1 MITGGPRLMP
11 GTRFASGYVV
21 TRSTDEILWL
31 AKPNGSNLPMPWE
44 VIDELSSLLTAGRIT
59 LDDVRGGE
67 VFEKLPE
74 SRLENTLSTAIRTSC
89 L

>member
-1 MITGGPRLMP
+1 M
-11 GTRFASGYVV
+11 SS

-44 VIDELSSLLTAGRIT
+44 IIDELSSLLAAGRIT
-59 LDDVRGGE
+59 LDDVRGGK

-74 SRLENTLSTAIRTSC
+74 SRLEKYIVNGYKNILPPILEAVSGRT
-89 L
+89 